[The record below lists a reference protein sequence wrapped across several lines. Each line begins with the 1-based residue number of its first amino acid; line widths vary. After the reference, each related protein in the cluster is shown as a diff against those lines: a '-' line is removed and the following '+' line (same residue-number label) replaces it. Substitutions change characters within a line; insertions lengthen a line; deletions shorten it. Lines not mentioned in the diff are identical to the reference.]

1 MFLPAKTNAKDK
13 SLIIL
18 SIDKFL
24 FCGAV
29 LISCLQKNSTIFMTE
44 NEISNRIIGL
54 AIEVHTA
61 LGPGLLE
68 SAYKECLYYKIG
80 KSGLYVEKEKP
91 MPLIFE
97 EVKLEC
103 GYRIDLLI
111 ETKLVIEIKSVEAL
125 NDVHL
130 AQILTYMKLGN
141 YRLGL
146 LLNFNVVK
154 LKDGIKRVVNG
165 L

>member
-1 MFLPAKTNAKDK
+1 
-13 SLIIL
+13 
-18 SIDKFL
+18 
-24 FCGAV
+24 
-29 LISCLQKNSTIFMTE
+29 MTE
-44 NEISNRIIGL
+44 NEISNKIIGL
-54 AIEVHTA
+54 AIEVHTI

-68 SAYKECLYYKIG
+68 NAYKECLYYKID

-91 MPLIFE
+91 MPLIFD

-103 GYRIDLLI
+103 GYRIDLLV
-111 ETKLVIEIKSVEAL
+111 EKKVVIEIKSVDAL

-130 AQILTYMKLGN
+130 AQTLTYMKLGN
-141 YRLGL
+141 YKLGL